1 MVRKAQ
7 YQLKGI
13 VPQVIKKGHFLQLS
27 IYLLGLNLSA
37 SPNLQ
42 FSKVRISQY
51 QLAPENIQYMVL
63 IRIILL
69 LQRNLYVWKC
79 IFGSE
84 EALWPL
90 NKKRVQHIFSI
101 RPCLDCLKFYTEAEN
116 NNTTKLAIL
125 DSTWYVSFWTQGIN
139 TTKLKL
145 LDSYCYVNFFAC
157 WI

>member
-1 MVRKAQ
+1 M
-7 YQLKGI
+7 
-13 VPQVIKKGHFLQLS
+13 
-27 IYLLGLNLSA
+27 GLILSA

-51 QLAPENIQYMVL
+51 QPAPENIQYMVL

-84 EALWPL
+84 EALRPL

-101 RPCLDCLKFYTEAEN
+101 RPSLDCLKFYTEAEN
-116 NNTTKLAIL
+116 NNTTKLAML